1 MTLTDDFTYSP
12 DPSLPGRL
20 EQWIDNAAEDLL
32 FPINIDDRAAELG
45 IPRPECISLFVHAI
59 ARGWLRME
67 WRFHCPSCGGVAHE
81 SLTLHEATET
91 NYCPSCRVDFKNTLD
106 SNVEVFFTAHPGKKS
121 PSPELQ
127 KRRAAQGGAP
137 WNPGFSVFGSEII
150 QNSAFREMMGDET
163 LPPDQSLELMKTTIL
178 FTDIRESTRMYSALG
193 DARAYHLVR
202 DHFRI
207 LFAAIEEQSG
217 IAVKTIGDAVMGSF
231 TDEGK
236 ALVAAFET
244 QKRIQQ
250 TFGNHPESERISVK
264 IGVHSG
270 PTIVV
275 TLNGRLDYFGTAVNA
290 AARIQ
295 SMARADEVVMSKAI
309 FEKDENRKIVAKY
322 AKKALRETRTLKG
335 LEGTFELYHVS
346 VSPAGRHGGD

>member
-1 MTLTDDFTYSP
+1 MIVLGDFTYAP
-12 DPSLPGRL
+12 HPSLPARL
-20 EQWIDNAAEDLL
+20 GQWIDNAEENLL
-32 FPINIDDRAAELG
+32 FPVNIDERAAEWG
-45 IPRPECISLFVHAI
+45 ISRAECISLFVNAI
-59 ARGWLRME
+59 AHGLLRME

-91 NYCPSCRVDFKNTLD
+91 NYCLSCRMDFKNTLD
-106 SNVEVFFTAHPGKKS
+106 SNVEVFFTAHPGKRV
-121 PSPELQ
+121 PSEALQ
-127 KRRAAQGGAP
+127 KKRETQAKAP
-137 WNPGFSVFGSEII
+137 WNPGCSAFGSEII
-150 QNSAFREMMGDET
+150 QNSTFRELMGEET

-178 FTDIRESTRMYSALG
+178 FTDIRESTRMYSGLG

-207 LFAAIEEQSG
+207 LFAAIQEQSG

-236 ALVAAFET
+236 ALVAAFEAQT
-244 QKRIQQ
+244 RIQDA
-250 TFGNHPESERISVK
+250 FRDHPESERVSIK

-275 TLNGRLDYFGTAVNA
+275 TLNGRLDYFGTAVNT

-309 FEKDENRKIVAKY
+309 FEKVENRRIIAKY
-322 AKKALRETRTLKG
+322 GKKATRETRALKG
-335 LEGTFELYHVS
+335 LEGDFELYHV
-346 VSPAGRHGGD
+346 VVTADGPKGTV